1 VTFWLLAGL
10 MSVLAL
16 AFVLPP
22 LWRRQHADPQAA
34 EAARRIRA
42 LDEARANGVLSE
54 DEYRAKRAALG
65 NAPLPPAAAA
75 HGRPWAAIVVIA
87 LAVPVG
93 AWLLYSTLG
102 EPAAL
107 DPAAL
112 TTPRTSATDAA
123 GAPPD
128 MEQAVAGLAERL
140 RAEPDNLDGW
150 LLLGRAYKT
159 MERFEPAR
167 AALEQAWRLAPQEP
181 DVMIEYAEALAL
193 AAPGR
198 RFEGQSLQLLQQ
210 AMAAQPAHQRGM
222 WLLGIAAMQAG
233 DPVSAIGHWE
243 RLQALIGDDGE
254 ARDSL
259 QEQIDAARAQAGL
272 SGDPTI
278 DAAPPRITQAATPD
292 AAPPR
297 ITEAATPDAA
307 PPRITQAATP
317 AASNGAAP
325 RLTVEVD
332 ISAALRASLRPSDVL
347 FVYARAPEGSRMPL
361 AIQRLPAAQLPTT
374 VVLDDSTSMMPQL
387 TLSSLPEVVVG
398 ARISRSGQA
407 MPQSGDLE
415 AQSPPVASSRREPL
429 SLTIDR
435 VIE

>member
-22 LWRRQHADPQAA
+22 LWRHPHGDPLAADQQ
-34 EAARRIRA
+34 RRLRA
-42 LDEARANGVLSE
+42 LDEARASGVLSD
-54 DEYRAKRAALG
+54 DEYRSKRSALG
-65 NAPLPPAAAA
+65 DAAAPPASHA
-75 HGRPWAAIVVIA
+75 GRPWAALVLLA
-87 LAVPVG
+87 LAIPVG
-93 AWLLYSTLG
+93 AWLLYATLG
-102 EPAAL
+102 EPDAL
-107 DPAAL
+107 EPGAL
-112 TTPRTSATDAA
+112 TTPRALAQGPN

-140 RAEPDNLDGW
+140 RAEPDNLEGW

-167 AALEQAWRLAPQEP
+167 AALEQAWRLAPQDP

-210 AMAAQPAHQRGM
+210 ATAVQPEHQRGT

-233 DPVSAIGHWE
+233 DPVAAIGHWE

-272 SGDPTI
+272 SGDPAI
-278 DAAPPRITQAATPD
+278 DAAPPRVAQT
-292 AAPPR
+292 APPV
-297 ITEAATPDAA
+297 
-307 PPRITQAATP
+307 
-317 AASNGAAP
+317 ASNGTAP

-332 ISAALRASLRPSDVL
+332 ISSALRASLRPSDVL

-398 ARISRSGQA
+398 ARISRNGQA
-407 MPQSGDLE
+407 IPQVGDME
-415 AQSPPVASSRREPL
+415 TQSAPVASSRREPL
-429 SLTIDR
+429 RLTIDR
-435 VIE
+435 IIE

>member
-34 EAARRIRA
+34 DAARRIRA
-42 LDEARANGVLSE
+42 LDEARASGVLSE

-65 NAPLPPAAAA
+65 NAPLPPVAAG

-112 TTPRTSATDAA
+112 TTPRPTAMDTA

-167 AALEQAWRLAPQEP
+167 AALEQAWRLAPQDP
-181 DVMIEYAEALAL
+181 DVMVEYAEALAL

-198 RFEGQSLQLLQQ
+198 RFDGQSLQLLQE
-210 AMAAQPAHQRGM
+210 AMAMQPEHQRGM
-222 WLLGIAAMQAG
+222 WLLGISAMQAG
-233 DPVSAIGHWE
+233 DPIAAIGHWE

-259 QEQIDAARAQAGL
+259 QQQIDAARVQAGL
-272 SGDPTI
+272 GGEPAVAAQPPP
-278 DAAPPRITQAATPD
+278 AAPTPVAA
-292 AAPPR
+292 
-297 ITEAATPDAA
+297 
-307 PPRITQAATP
+307 
-317 AASNGAAP
+317 NGTAP

-332 ISAALRASLRPSDVL
+332 ISPALRASLRPTDVL

-361 AIQRLPAAQLPTT
+361 AIQRMPAAQLPTT

-398 ARISRSGQA
+398 ARVSRSGQA
-407 MPQSGDLE
+407 GAQSGDME
-415 AQSPPVASSRREPL
+415 TQSEPVATSRREPL
-429 SLTIDR
+429 RLTIDR